1 MKYILT
7 LLLGAILG
15 AVLAL
20 YFFVG
25 TPRAKQAL
33 SGAPVQA
40 PEAAGDPPG
49 TAVLTLDEKFFDTLL
64 GTVFHDLEAPAFKL
78 GANSPGATDARIV
91 SAASASTGV
100 RFVAAQAADNN
111 SGQCLNQVVLAPEAS
126 GVRTGVKLTNGQVL
140 APLAFSGSYNLLG
153 NCTNFRG
160 TAQANVAL
168 TFDAAQQ
175 TLFGQLNV
183 EAVNLE
189 NVPVILSGPVTAFVQ
204 NAINQKVNPLVLLR
218 GAQLAI
224 NLPVQASRGTLKA
237 QAKDVRSEVKDG
249 ALRLHVT
256 YDFSGARGGGTA
268 PAPPQS

>member
-64 GTVFHDLEAPAFKL
+64 GTVFQQLEAPAFKL
-78 GANSPGATDARIV
+78 SANRSGATDALT
-91 SAASASTGV
+91 ASASTGV
-100 RFVAAQAADNN
+100 RFVTAQAAADN

-168 TFDAAQQ
+168 SFDAAQQ

-183 EAVNLE
+183 EGVNLE
-189 NVPVILSGPVTAFVQ
+189 GVPVILSGPVTAFVQ

-249 ALRLHVT
+249 ALRLHVI
-256 YDFSGARGGGTA
+256 YDFSGTRAGGS
-268 PAPPQS
+268 APPTTQPPG